1 MGKFEVKSSVTD
13 DGSRQW
19 KQTEQLKMIVAPIG
33 LRLDLGKV
41 VLHSYLHI
49 QNQMVREF
57 AGVAGKHEVANG
69 SEFHSQKFA
78 VRIKDELAFATLVSF
93 S

>member
-1 MGKFEVKSSVTD
+1 MGKFDVKSSVTD
-13 DGSRQW
+13 GGSRQW
-19 KQTEQLKMIVAPIG
+19 KQTEQLKTIGATIG
-33 LRLDLGKV
+33 LRLILGKL
-41 VLHSYLHI
+41 VLHSCSHI

-69 SEFHSQKFA
+69 REFHSQKFV
-78 VRIKDELAFATLVSF
+78 VRIKDELAFATLVTF